1 MSELSYIPEVKEEP
15 ITVTTEDVRIK
26 EKAEENDPLCCTCPP
41 DPDTG
46 IIKCPTDG

>member
-1 MSELSYIPEVKEEP
+1 MSELSYTPEIKEEP
-15 ITVTTEDVRIK
+15 TATGNDVRTK
-26 EKAEENDPLCCTCPP
+26 VEENDPLCCSCPP